1 MKWLSATRP
10 DQPTKP
16 LVQLAGVAG
25 NANETEI
32 WRPKIFEEVATYR
45 FSGLHNSDTGNLL
58 MRWLRND
65 RWLGARP
72 RHRAER
78 YAVAQAMRDY
88 TRTEMVAER
97 SGRQEW
103 QVAQDSL
110 ICASAVDGPFDG
122 ELHDGLETRL
132 LGHLQDNLKGL
143 FDPEK
148 GISVRCVTSV
158 TLPKEKVLIFLGEH
172 VFAPRSDAVPVGS
185 LTLQIDGAAQVSRTE
200 PLLLNGEPGALY
212 SGQSVVGFALRGQG
226 DSILSPV
233 ELDLG
238 FPNSYSCFL
247 SVRADKSKNPEFPF
261 RVDRYQG
268 PGGKALPRFTPVQP
282 TEPCDA
288 EWKVLFFGEA
298 DTQEGRL
305 RLILDKRS
313 SRLHVNRPEKAENQR
328 IVEIVGI
335 DLTPDLLA
343 RPAERV
349 WFEMTPERTL
359 RHSSLQAKSMSL
371 VWMSDGSRAYRYDW
385 ADYQIRGDAKSGLA
399 PSPGGGVRL
408 GPTWTGGSL
417 GYLRV
422 PDVDQRLRYSPEWA
436 PDEGYHVDWLN
447 SAAVVD
453 FGDRRI
459 GLADAIH
466 EAGTGADLIGPDL
479 IVRLQTA
486 GGPIKVGPFLLSLP

>member
-1 MKWLSATRP
+1 MKWFRVSRS

-16 LVQLAGVAG
+16 HIQLTGVTG
-25 NANETEI
+25 NANDTEI
-32 WRPKIFEEVATYR
+32 WRPKIFEEVSTFR
-45 FSGLHNSDTGNLL
+45 FNGPHKSDTGNLL
-58 MRWLRND
+58 KRWLATD
-65 RWLGARP
+65 RWLGARAS
-72 RHRAER
+72 RRTER
-78 YAVAQAMRDY
+78 YAIAQAMRHY

-148 GISVRCVTSV
+148 GISVRCIGSAA
-158 TLPKEKVLIFLGEH
+158 LPKETVSMFLGEH
-172 VFAPRSDAVPVGS
+172 VFAPRSGTVPIGS
-185 LTLQIDGAAQVSRTE
+185 LTLQIDGAAQASRTE
-200 PLLLNGEPGALY
+200 PVLLNGEPGALY
-212 SGQSVVGFALRGQG
+212 SGQSVIGFALRGQG
-226 DSILSPV
+226 DTILSPV

-238 FPNSYSCFL
+238 FLHSYSCFI

-268 PGGKALPRFTPVQP
+268 PRGNALPRFTPVQP

-288 EWKVLFFGEA
+288 EWKLLFFGEDDA
-298 DTQEGRL
+298 QEGRL
-305 RLILDKRS
+305 RLVLDKRL
-313 SRLHVNRPEKAENQR
+313 SRLHVKRPALAEHQK

-335 DLTPDLLA
+335 NVTPDLLA

-359 RHSSLQAKSMSL
+359 RQSSLQAKSMSL
-371 VWMSDGSRAYRYDW
+371 VWISDGSRAYRYDW

-408 GPTWTGGSL
+408 GPAWTGGSL

-422 PDVDQRLRYSPEWA
+422 PDADQRLRYSPEWEA
-436 PDEGYHVDWLN
+436 DEGYHVDWLN
-447 SAAVVD
+447 AAAVVD
-453 FGDRRI
+453 FGDRRV
-459 GLADAIH
+459 GLADAMH

-479 IVRLQTA
+479 IARLRA
-486 GGPIKVGPFLLSLP
+486 AEGPLKLGPFLLALP